1 MNSAVTCS
9 VIFFIL
15 GDNMKALIKRNK
27 KNIIIGLLTVTLL
40 IILPAV
46 IIIATRDKNF
56 NDCFNE
62 GIPDNEYLDVFDLRI
77 ADLMQDK
84 EQKEYL
90 EKLTADMIEESYKTN
105 GTSRRYADVIS
116 DDRFRRL
123 DPKQKYNDR
132 ELRLGKIEPHCIC
145 TDTKAIVF
153 MAREMKEEDSVY
165 TYSLVSDGKYYNR
178 LYFIKTD
185 GEWVVEVLEQYAW

>member
-1 MNSAVTCS
+1 MGDHGVFCDVVINKPQIREREIKMKKKKLIVLCIVVLAISSS
-9 VIFFIL
+9 VIAF
-15 GDNMKALIKRNK
+15 M
-27 KNIIIGLLTVTLL
+27 
-40 IILPAV
+40 
-46 IIIATRDKNF
+46 ATRVSNYNRRFYD
-56 NDCFNE
+56 
-62 GIPDNEYLDVFDLRI
+62 GTPDREYLDVYDLRI

-105 GTSRRYADVIS
+105 GTSRKYADIIS
-116 DDRFRRL
+116 YDRFLRL
-123 DPKQKYNDR
+123 DPKHKYNDR
-132 ELRLGKIEPHCIC
+132 ELKLGKIEPHCIC

-185 GEWVVEVLEQYAW
+185 GEWVVDGFEQYAW